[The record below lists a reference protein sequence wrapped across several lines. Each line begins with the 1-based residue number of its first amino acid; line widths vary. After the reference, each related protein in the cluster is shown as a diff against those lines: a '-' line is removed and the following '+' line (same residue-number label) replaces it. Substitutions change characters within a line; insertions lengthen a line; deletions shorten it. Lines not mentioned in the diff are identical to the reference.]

1 MQLPVNSTNLCG
13 NRHAC
18 LNCPIVW
25 LGKMES
31 ELFVKHNGVKEFIKF
46 YLNFPPNSSF
56 MFSAL
61 SYLCVPK
68 HFGLVQIFCAIANTD
83 SHTVFIVV
91 SKFIL

>member
-18 LNCPIVW
+18 LNCPIVL

-31 ELFVKHNGVKEFIKF
+31 ELFVKHNGVKAFIKF
-46 YLNFPPNSSF
+46 YLNFPPKF
-56 MFSAL
+56 KFYAYCL
-61 SYLCVPK
+61 VLLWVPK
-68 HFGLVQIFCAIANTD
+68 HFGLVQIFCAIAKTD